1 MMMSKITAEHLART
15 AYVYIRQSHPHQ
27 VKHNLE
33 SQRRQYGL
41 ADRGRE
47 LGWSEITIIDED
59 QGHSGAG
66 VQRSGFERL
75 LIDVCAGKVGAVL
88 CIEASRLARNGRDWH
103 TLLEFC
109 GLVNTLLIDENGIYD
124 PRQPNDR
131 LLLGMKGTISEM
143 ELSTFRQR
151 AQGAL
156 DQKAKRGELHTTVPI
171 GYVRSHDDRI
181 EKDPDLR
188 IQEAV
193 ALIFRKFRE
202 LASIRQVLI
211 WIRQERIELP
221 VIINTA
227 NERQIVWQ
235 VPVYNTIRHI
245 LKNPIYGGSYAFG
258 RSKTLAR
265 IENGRKRLI
274 RQHLLGQQDWKVLLL
289 QHHEGYVSWD
299 EYQRN
304 QALIAQ
310 NANMKGS
317 TLVQGAV
324 KQGKALLSGLLR
336 CGRCGRRLHAGYSG
350 TRNNVIRY
358 DCRARKGDLY
368 CLTFGGVRADE
379 RVSEEVLRCLEPL
392 GIQASLKAIEQEY
405 AASDE
410 RIHQK
415 ELALQQAS
423 YEVAHARR
431 QYDAVDPQNRL
442 VAAEL
447 ERRWNETLKVQG
459 LLQEELEQLRQ
470 APHNE
475 LSVAAKAELLSLGTD
490 LPRLWNHPTS
500 SPEIKKRILRTVLK
514 EIVVNIRDNNIHM
527 VLHWQGG
534 GHTELQIAKNRKGQ
548 HRWVTDAD
556 TVELVRQLARVLPDQ
571 SIGAVLNRLNKRTA
585 HGHNWTAGRVCAFR
599 NDHAIPIYRTGER
612 EARGELTLEETAA
625 ALNVSRMTVLR
636 MIRSQVLPATQA
648 CLGAPWLIRK
658 EDLQLR
664 QEELKTGP
672 RTSNPNQIC
681 MNLE

>member
-1 MMMSKITAEHLART
+1 MSKITAEHLARK
-15 AYVYIRQSHPHQ
+15 AYVYIRQSRPYQ
-27 VKHNLE
+27 VKHNVE
-33 SQRRQYGL
+33 SKRRQYGL
-41 ADRGRE
+41 VDRGRE

-59 QGHSGAG
+59 QGHSGSG
-66 VQRSGFERL
+66 TLRSGFEQL
-75 LIDVCAGKVGAVL
+75 LADVCSGKVGAVL
-88 CIEASRLARNGRDWH
+88 CIEGSRLARNGREWH

-109 GLVNTLLIDENGIYD
+109 GLVNTLLIDEDGIYD
-124 PRQPNDR
+124 PRLPNDR

-156 DQKAKRGELHTTVPI
+156 DEKAKRGELHTTVAI
-171 GYVRSHDDRI
+171 GFVRTHDDRI

-188 IQEAV
+188 IREAIAFV
-193 ALIFRKFRE
+193 FRKFRE
-202 LASIRQVLI
+202 LGSIRQVLI
-211 WIRQERIELP
+211 WMRQERTELP
-221 VIINTA
+221 VISSSA
-227 NERQIVWQ
+227 EEERKIVWQ
-235 VPVYNTIRHI
+235 VPVYNTIKHI
-245 LKNPIYGGSYAFG
+245 LTNPIYGGSYVRG
-258 RSKTLAR
+258 RSKTVAR

-274 RQHLLGQQDWKVLLL
+274 RQRVQEQQDWKVLLV
-289 QHHEGYVSWD
+289 QHHEGYIGWD
-299 EYQRN
+299 EYQSN

-317 TLVQGAV
+317 TIVQGAV

-358 DCRARKGDLY
+358 DCRAGQGDLY
-368 CLTFGGVRADE
+368 CLSFGGLRVDE

-392 GIQASLKAIEQEY
+392 GIQASLKAIEQECS
-405 AASDE
+405 ASHE
-410 RIHQK
+410 RIRQK

-431 QYDAVDPQNRL
+431 QYDAVDPDHRL

-447 ERRWNETLKVQG
+447 ERRWNETLKAQSV
-459 LLQEELEQLRQ
+459 LQEELEQLRQ
-470 APHNE
+470 APSNE
-475 LSVAAKAELLSLGTD
+475 LSAAAKAELLSLGTD
-490 LPRLWNHPTS
+490 LPRLWNHPAS
-500 SPEIKKRILRTVLK
+500 SPEIKKRILRTVFK
-514 EIVVNIRDNNIHM
+514 EIVVNISGDTIHM

-534 GHTELQIAKNRKGQ
+534 SHTGLQIAKNSRGQ
-548 HRWVTDAD
+548 HRWTTDAD
-556 TVELVRQLARVLPDQ
+556 TIELVRHLARVLPDQ

-599 NDHAIPIYRTGER
+599 NDHAIPVYRDGER
-612 EARGELTLEETAA
+612 EARGELTLEEAAA

-636 MIRSQVLPATQA
+636 MIRSKLLPATQA

-658 EDLQLR
+658 EDLEMRREQL
-664 QEELKTGP
+664 KNVP
-672 RTSNPNQIC
+672 RTPDPNQLC
-681 MNLE
+681 MDLE

>member
-1 MMMSKITAEHLART
+1 MSKITAEHLARE
-15 AYVYIRQSHPHQ
+15 AYVYIRQSKPYQ
-27 VKHNLE
+27 VNHNLE
-33 SQRRQYGL
+33 SKRRQYGL
-41 ADRGRE
+41 ADRGRK
-47 LGWSEITIIDED
+47 LGWSEVTIIDED
-59 QGHSGAG
+59 QGHSGSG
-66 VQRSGFERL
+66 THRSGFEQL
-75 LIDVCAGKVGAVL
+75 LVDVCSGKVGAVL

-109 GLVNTLLIDENGIYD
+109 GLVNTLLIDEDGIYD
-124 PRQPNDR
+124 PRLPNDR
-131 LLLGMKGTISEM
+131 LLLGMKGTLSEM

-156 DQKAKRGELHTTVPI
+156 EQKAKRGELHTTVPI
-171 GYVRSHDDRI
+171 GYVRTQADRI

-188 IQEAV
+188 IREAV
-193 ALIFRKFRE
+193 ALVFRKFRD
-202 LASIRQVLI
+202 LGSIRQVLI

-221 VIINTA
+221 AILNTE
-227 NERQIVWQ
+227 NGRQIVWQ

-245 LKNPIYGGSYAFG
+245 LTNPIYGGSYTFG

-274 RQHLLGQQDWKVLLL
+274 RQRIQEQHDWKVLLV
-289 QHHEGYVSWD
+289 QHHEGYISWE
-299 EYQRN
+299 EYQSN

-317 TLVQGAV
+317 TVVQGAV
-324 KQGKALLSGLLR
+324 KQGRALLSGLLR

-350 TRNNVIRY
+350 TRHNVIRY
-358 DCRARKGDLY
+358 DCRAGKGDSY
-368 CLTFGGVRADE
+368 CLSFGGVRVDE
-379 RVSEEVLRCLEPL
+379 RVAEEVLHCLEPL

-431 QYDAVDPQNRL
+431 QYDAVDPENRL

-447 ERRWNETLKVQG
+447 ERRWNETLKAQSV
-459 LLQEELEQLRQ
+459 LQMELEQLRQ
-470 APHNE
+470 APSAE
-475 LSVAAKAELLSLGTD
+475 LSAAAQEELLNLGTD
-490 LPRLWNHPTS
+490 LPRLWNHPAS

-514 EIVVNIRDNNIHM
+514 EIVVNISGDTIHM

-534 GHTELQIAKNRKGQ
+534 SHTELQIAKNRSGH
-548 HRWVTDAD
+548 HRWTTEAD
-556 TVELVRQLARVLPDQ
+556 TIELVRHLARVLPDQ
-571 SIGAVLNRLNKRTA
+571 SIAAVLNRLNKRTA
-585 HGHNWTAGRVCAFR
+585 HGHSWTAGRVCAFR
-599 NDHAIPIYRTGER
+599 NHHVIPVYRDGER
-612 EARGELTLEETAA
+612 EARGELTLEEVAA
-625 ALNVSRMTVLR
+625 ALNVSRMTILR
-636 MIRSQVLPATQA
+636 MIRSKLLPATQA

-664 QEELKTGP
+664 EEQLKNVP
-672 RTSNPNQIC
+672 RTPNPNQLC
-681 MNLE
+681 MDLE

>member
-1 MMMSKITAEHLART
+1 MMSKITAEHLART

-27 VKHNLE
+27 VRHNLE

-66 VQRSGFERL
+66 VHRTGFERL

-156 DQKAKRGELHTTVPI
+156 DQKAKRGELHTTVSI
-171 GYVRSHDDRI
+171 GYVRNHDDRI

-193 ALIFRKFRE
+193 ALVFRKFRE

-227 NERQIVWQ
+227 NERRIVWQ

-274 RQHLLGQQDWKVLLL
+274 RRRLHEQQDWKVLLL
-289 QHHEGYVSWD
+289 QHHEGYISWD
-299 EYQRN
+299 EYQSN

-447 ERRWNETLKVQG
+447 ERRWNETLKAQG
-459 LLQEELEQLRQ
+459 LLQTELEQLRQ

-490 LPRLWNHPTS
+490 LLRLWNHPTS

-534 GHTELQIAKNRKGQ
+534 GHTELQIAKNRTGQ

-556 TVELVRQLARVLPDQ
+556 TVELVRHLARVLPDQ

-625 ALNVSRMTVLR
+625 ALNVSRMTILR
-636 MIRSQVLPATQA
+636 MIRNKLLPATQA

-658 EDLQLR
+658 EDLRLC
-664 QEELKTGP
+664 QEQLKTGP
-672 RTSNPNQIC
+672 RTPNPNQIC
-681 MNLE
+681 MDLE